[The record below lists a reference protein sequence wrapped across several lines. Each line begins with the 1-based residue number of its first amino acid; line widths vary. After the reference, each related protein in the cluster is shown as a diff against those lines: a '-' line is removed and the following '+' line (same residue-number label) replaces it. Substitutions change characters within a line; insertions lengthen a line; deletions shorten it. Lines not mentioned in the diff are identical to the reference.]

1 VVVGREKTE
10 ADVVGSDEVE
20 TGVVIASDVVGRS

>member
-1 VVVGREKTE
+1 MVVGREKAE

-20 TGVVIASDVVGRS
+20 TGVVIASDVAGRS